1 MTDLLLPMLSAFI
14 VALVMTG
21 LVRRYALARRLVDV
35 PNARSSHQLSTP
47 RGGGLAIVVGFACIL
62 VVQAVGGR
70 ADTQLLIA
78 VLPAVLG
85 VAAVGFMDDHQ
96 HVAARVRIAVH
107 VVAIAWALY
116 WIGGPLAIPWPSG
129 VLSIG
134 WPVKLLAMLAMVWF
148 LNLFNFMDGIDGIAA
163 SEAIFIA
170 CSGAWLATTSGQI
183 GVASALLILAAAVLG
198 FLAWNWPPAK
208 IFMGD
213 VGSGFLGAALGIL
226 GYAAAFADNLTL
238 WSWVILVAVF
248 VADATTTLIR
258 RFVRRDRW
266 YEAHRSHAY
275 QRAARR
281 WGHLRVTVA
290 VVLINLLWLLP
301 MALLALAAPSSGVF
315 IALLAYMPLLGL
327 AAWLGAGTAE
337 NRE

>member
-21 LVRRYALARRLVDV
+21 LVRRYASARRLVDV

-85 VAAVGFMDDHQ
+85 VAAIGFMDDHQ

-134 WPVKLLAMLAMVWF
+134 WPVKLFAMLAMVWF

-170 CSGAWLATTSGQI
+170 CSGAWLAATSGQI
-183 GVASALLILAAAVLG
+183 EVASALLILAAAVLG

-258 RFVRRDRW
+258 RVLRRDRW